1 MSNTNGR
8 FVDNSKVAPSKWEQF
23 KKKVFPFVKKHRKT
37 IAYISLCL
45 AIAIGSRIQQANVD
59 KQKYE
64 YLMEQQ
70 KAELVEEYEAR
81 IIEMRDDYMSEI
93 SALRAEYE
101 YISPEEQIK
110 EEGEYIA
117 KVLHGMRYNSE
128 RDLRTAVWCILNR
141 VDTVGYPG
149 SVQGVCQQEH
159 QWIGYSDDNPILTN
173 LYEIAVKE
181 LDTWHS
187 GYRPVNSDYVYLSWS
202 SKEIV
207 LRDTYEKTAN
217 TRYWQAG

>member
-1 MSNTNGR
+1 MSHTNGR
-8 FVDNSKVAPSKWEQF
+8 FVDNSKIAPSKWEQF

-70 KAELVEEYEAR
+70 KAELVETYEAR
-81 IIEMRDDYMSEI
+81 IIEMRDDHMSEI

-101 YISPEEQIK
+101 YVSPEELIK
-110 EEGEYIA
+110 EEAEYIA
-117 KVLHGMRYNSE
+117 RVLYGMRNNSE
-128 RDLRTAVWCILNR
+128 RDLRTATWCILNR

-149 SVQGVCQQEH
+149 SVKEVCQQEH
-159 QWIGYSDDNPILTN
+159 QWIGYIDDNPILTN